1 MWLNVNDT
9 DLYRKLRLLNT
20 GNQLHNHASKTPLQH
35 IKAIMF
41 TCKETKDKEKD
52 VQEIHKLAICAEKC
66 GPYLKMQYEPLMK
79 VSRKRPRWPKGF
91 RVG

>member
-1 MWLNVNDT
+1 
-9 DLYRKLRLLNT
+9 
-20 GNQLHNHASKTPLQH
+20 
-35 IKAIMF
+35 MF
-41 TCKETKDKEKD
+41 TCEETKDKEKD